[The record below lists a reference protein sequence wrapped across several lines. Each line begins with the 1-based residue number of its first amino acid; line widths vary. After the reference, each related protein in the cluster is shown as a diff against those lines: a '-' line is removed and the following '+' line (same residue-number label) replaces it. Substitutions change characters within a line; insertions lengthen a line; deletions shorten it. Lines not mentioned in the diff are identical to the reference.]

1 MVRPMKIL
9 QEIYDSRISNIHIIQ
24 NRTVGS
30 DLKMVRPMIILQE
43 IYHSR
48 ISNIHVQNRTVGWDL
63 KMVRPMKIL
72 QEIYIITYDSQVF
85 IYRIEQ

>member
-9 QEIYDSRISNIHIIQ
+9 QEIYDSRISNIHII
-24 NRTVGS
+24 
-30 DLKMVRPMIILQE
+30 
-43 IYHSR
+43 
-48 ISNIHVQNRTVGWDL
+48 QNRTVGWDL